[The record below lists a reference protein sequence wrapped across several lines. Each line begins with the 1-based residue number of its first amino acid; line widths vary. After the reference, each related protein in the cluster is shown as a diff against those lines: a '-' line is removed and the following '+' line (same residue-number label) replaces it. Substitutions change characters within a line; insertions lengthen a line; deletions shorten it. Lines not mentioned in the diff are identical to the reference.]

1 MNDKP
6 KVVRGPRKT
15 SSRSKGWFKKPDQS
29 ARLKA
34 LWADPEY
41 RDRMTKHL
49 HEIRGNRVGVPD
61 GVRKR
66 TVTRLKKKAE
76 KAADRFIQMLKN
88 EGDLPQVT
96 VPDTE
101 AGMAEAA
108 LKEAFMLAVL
118 PGDKKI
124 KISAI
129 NTVLNFT
136 KEKPAS
142 KSKVTI
148 DTAEDW
154 LKAAQDD
161 MKNHD

>member
-1 MNDKP
+1 MTKRP
-6 KVVRGPRKT
+6 KTGGKRKT
-15 SSRSKGWFKKPDQS
+15 SSRSKGWCKRPDQA

-41 RDRMTKHL
+41 RERMKKQL
-49 HEIRGNRVGVPD
+49 DDIRGDRTGVPD
-61 GVRKR
+61 GTRKR
-66 TVTRLKKKAE
+66 TITRLKKKAE
-76 KAADRFIQMLKN
+76 KAADRFIQMLKD
-88 EGDLPQVT
+88 EGDLPEVT

-136 KEKPAS
+136 KAKPES

-161 MKNHD
+161 MKNNE